1 MTAVAGG
8 APAFSSE
15 QRGVV
20 GDLAVTVTHVCR
32 RGCTALKFGRSLPIH
47 TSGDQETQMIN
58 PISSVHPPVV
68 QQVAHAPAEAKPD
81 PHAQTPPVR
90 KSGEVSQDQ
99 VTLKSAGQV
108 DHER

>member
-1 MTAVAGG
+1 
-8 APAFSSE
+8 
-15 QRGVV
+15 
-20 GDLAVTVTHVCR
+20 
-32 RGCTALKFGRSLPIH
+32 
-47 TSGDQETQMIN
+47 MIN

-68 QQVAHAPAEAKPD
+68 QQIAHPPAEAKPD

-108 DHER
+108 DHDR